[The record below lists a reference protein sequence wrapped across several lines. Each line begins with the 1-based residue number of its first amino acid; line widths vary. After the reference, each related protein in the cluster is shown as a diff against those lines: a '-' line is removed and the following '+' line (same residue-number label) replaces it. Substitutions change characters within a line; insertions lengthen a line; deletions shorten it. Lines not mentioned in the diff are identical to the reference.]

1 MGLMKKVCIA
11 LLSLLFLNGCVQ
23 STAMV
28 GPTLTLVSTG
38 SIYQAG
44 MTLGANKAV
53 ENETGMTTSQLV
65 SNTLNDQKNS
75 KNNLDESLVI
85 LLDLNIYKTRKKL
98 FNNKEN

>member
-1 MGLMKKVCIA
+1 MKKVCIA
-11 LLSLLFLNGCVQ
+11 LLSLLFLNGCAQ

-98 FNNKEN
+98 FNNKKN